1 MMINE
6 TLLSWRF
13 VKNGWQQDS
22 QAVFELEL
30 KKTSSSREDRRNAV
44 RMNKIAASSKTGIKT
59 EKL

>member
-1 MMINE
+1 MMVNE

-44 RMNKIAASSKTGIKT
+44 RMNKIAASSNAT
-59 EKL
+59 